1 MKRQRLFLAA
11 CSGAAVLGAAL
22 LALVPGVPKLVA
34 KEGVPEESV
43 AGGYS
48 NQIVIEPLLRT
59 SMTSS
64 GQPIA
69 YPQTSAPLVTAVK
82 VTIPPGA
89 STGWHEH
96 PFPCYAYMLSG
107 TLNVELEGKPAHVL
121 LPGEAMVE
129 VVNTP
134 HNGINKG
141 TEPVVLVMFATGEVG
156 KPISIRLPQP
166 TENK

>member
-1 MKRQRLFLAA
+1 MKYQRHFFAA
-11 CSGAAVLGAAL
+11 CSGAAALAAAIFALAPGAPCVL
-22 LALVPGVPKLVA
+22 A
-34 KEGVPEESV
+34 KESPKEAAV

-48 NQIVIEPLLRT
+48 NEIAIEPLLRT

-64 GQPIA
+64 GDPIV
-69 YPQTSAPLVTAVK
+69 YPQTSAPQVTAVK

-96 PFPCYAYMLSG
+96 PFPCYAYILSG
-107 TLNVELEGKPAHVL
+107 TLHVALDGKPDHVL
-121 LPGEAMVE
+121 LPGEALVE

-156 KPISIRLPQP
+156 KPISIRLPGP
-166 TENK
+166 

>member
-1 MKRQRLFLAA
+1 MKRRHHFLAA
-11 CSGAAVLGAAL
+11 CSGAVGLAVAIIALAPGATHL
-22 LALVPGVPKLVA
+22 MA
-34 KEGVPEESV
+34 KEAPKEAAV

-48 NQIVIEPLLRT
+48 NEIAIEPLLRT

-64 GQPIA
+64 GDPIV
-69 YPQTSAPLVTAVK
+69 YTQTSAPQVTAVK

-96 PFPCYAYMLSG
+96 PFPCYAYILSG
-107 TLNVELEGKPAHVL
+107 TLHVELKGKPDHVL
-121 LPGEAMVE
+121 LPGEALVE

-156 KPISIRLPQP
+156 KPISIRLPGP
-166 TENK
+166 